1 MTRSATGRRGWVTV
15 AVFAALL
22 LLPLALVVGG
32 VAMIVQS
39 RTGTHARATVESC
52 ETTHV
57 YKSYSQHCTG
67 TWTVEGRTVEG
78 TVQGADPGD
87 VGHTIDVTV
96 RDGEARSTSLVL
108 PVVLIALGLPL
119 LGVLLWPRIRRPAR

>member
-1 MTRSATGRRGWVTV
+1 MNDAGGRRRWVGV
-15 AVFAALL
+15 VVFAALL

-32 VAMIVQS
+32 ATMIVRSQ
-39 RTGTHARATVESC
+39 TGVHARATVEKC

-67 TWTVEGRTVEG
+67 TWTTDGHTTVG

-87 VGHTIDVTV
+87 VGHTIDVTLSG
-96 RDGEARSTSLVL
+96 DEAVSTSLAL
-108 PVVLIALGLPL
+108 PIVLIALGLPL
-119 LGVLLWPRIRRPAR
+119 LGVLLWPRVRRTAR